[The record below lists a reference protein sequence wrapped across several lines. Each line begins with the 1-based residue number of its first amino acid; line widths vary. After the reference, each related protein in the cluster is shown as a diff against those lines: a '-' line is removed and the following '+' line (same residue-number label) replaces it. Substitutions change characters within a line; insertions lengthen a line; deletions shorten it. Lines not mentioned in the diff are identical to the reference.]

1 MIVISLFPA
10 SGRVFN
16 SPYVINGW
24 MKTWLSGGGRRRP
37 SVCLSVCCVN
47 NGDEGKSSRMNPI
60 LAGAGQYW
68 GQRGETSTSPRSLLY
83 STDQQDQTCKNIQ
96 YIYINIKVLF
106 CGLHLWLHKKTSQ
119 CWRTKWAASDVY
131 DYESFWQRDQ
141 LKILLNVCETC
152 RWLFVSFCLC
162 CCL

>member
-1 MIVISLFPA
+1 MGEWKHDWVEED
-10 SGRVFN
+10 
-16 SPYVINGW
+16 
-24 MKTWLSGGGRRRP
+24 GGGHP
-37 SVCLSVCCVN
+37 FVCQYAVWTTVMRGSQVGWTQSWLELVSTGVN
-47 NGDEGKSSRMNPI
+47 GRNIKQPPKSSLLHR
-60 LAGAGQYW
+60 
-68 GQRGETSTSPRSLLY
+68 STGSNLQKY
-83 STDQQDQTCKNIQ
+83 TV

-106 CGLHLWLHKKTSQ
+106 CGLHPWLHKKTSQ